1 MSDLETAANPGP
13 EAPNLAPP
21 QSDLDGP
28 HPEIRV
34 RRRKSSVFEAKSLLA
49 ITVIVLFAIT
59 FVVQA
64 FRVPSESMENTLL
77 AGDFLLADKVHFA
90 QGGSLWSKILPYE
103 TIQRGDVIVFR
114 FPVDP
119 STYFVKRVIGIPG
132 DHIRLQDK
140 TVYLNGKPLQESYA
154 VHQLHDD
161 DPYRDNFPRMANL
174 PGSVEEHW
182 QVDIWRHL
190 SGRELVV
197 PVGNYFVMG
206 DNRDRSL
213 DSRYWGFVPR
223 ASITGRPLVIYL
235 SLRGLYRDEEDEA
248 DDKLIPSGQIGTHF
262 LQLARWNRTFHVV
275 R

>member
-1 MSDLETAANPGP
+1 MSDLETVANLRH
-13 EAPNLAPP
+13 EAPALAPLHTE
-21 QSDLDGP
+21 SEGP
-28 HPEIRV
+28 SREMRG
-34 RRRKSSVFEAKSLLA
+34 RQKKSSVLEAKSLLA
-49 ITVIVLFAIT
+49 ITVIVLFAVT

-64 FRVPSESMENTLL
+64 FRVPSESMEKTLL

-90 QGGSLWSKILPYE
+90 QGGRWWSKVLPYE
-103 TIQRGDVIVFR
+103 SIRRGDVIVFR
-114 FPVDP
+114 YPVDP

-140 TVYLNGKPLQESYA
+140 TVYLNGKPIEESYA
-154 VHQLHDD
+154 VHQLRDH
-161 DPYRDNFPRMANL
+161 DPYRDNFPRMENP
-174 PGSVEEHW
+174 PGNVEEHW

-190 SGRELVV
+190 SGRDLVV
-197 PVGNYFVMG
+197 PEGSYFVMG

-223 ASITGRPLVIYL
+223 ASIAGRPLVIYL
-235 SLRGLYRDEEDEA
+235 SLRGLYRDEEDDP

>member
-1 MSDLETAANPGP
+1 MSDLETVANLRR
-13 EAPNLAPP
+13 EAPALAPLHTESESP
-21 QSDLDGP
+21 RR
-28 HPEIRV
+28 EMRV
-34 RRRKSSVFEAKSLLA
+34 RRKKSSVLEAKSLLA
-49 ITVIVLFAIT
+49 ITVIVLFAVT

-64 FRVPSESMENTLL
+64 FRVPSESMEKTLL

-90 QGGSLWSKILPYE
+90 QGGKWWSKVLPYE
-103 TIQRGDVIVFR
+103 SIRRGDVIVFR
-114 FPVDP
+114 YPVDP

-140 TVYLNGKPLQESYA
+140 TVYLNGKPIEESYV
-154 VHQLHDD
+154 VHQLRDH
-161 DPYRDNFPRMANL
+161 DPYRDNFPRMETV

-182 QVDIWRHL
+182 QIDIWRHL
-190 SGRELVV
+190 SGRDLVV
-197 PVGNYFVMG
+197 PEDSYFVMG

-223 ASITGRPLVIYL
+223 SSIAGRPLVIYL
-235 SLRGLYRDEEDEA
+235 SLRGLYRDEEDDP